1 MSKCRLLSK
10 AELDA
15 ARFDGD
21 DERLQTLYGLNI
33 EPNAVVATN
42 GHYLIR
48 VPAVD
53 LDSEQFPAVDGMKGE
68 APEAPVS
75 ISAESA
81 LDTLKGLKKSTL
93 PILQCAALTQT
104 PEGLQLITTDL
115 ETPRVSLTKPLDRTF
130 PAYEGVMPK
139 DPPTLQTAFDAKY
152 LKTIC
157 EYAIKHGGRVPSLKM
172 DFTDAQSP
180 VKITITL
187 DDGREALVVL
197 MPMKR

>member
-1 MSKCRLLSK
+1 MTRCRLLSK

-15 ARFDGD
+15 ARFDGNGKGW
-21 DERLQTLYGLNI
+21 QTVYGLNI
-33 EPNAVVATN
+33 EPNAVMATN
-42 GHYLIR
+42 HHYLIR

-53 LDSEQFPAVDGMKGE
+53 LDSEQFPAVDGMKGT

-75 ISAESA
+75 ISAKTA
-81 LDTLKGLKKSTL
+81 LDTLKGLKKSTR

-157 EYAIKHGGRVPSLKM
+157 EYAIKHGGRLPSLKM
-172 DFTDAQSP
+172 DFTDALSA
-180 VKITITL
+180 VKITIAL
-187 DDGREALVVL
+187 EDGREALVVL
-197 MPMKR
+197 MPVKR